1 MADFI
6 AVTQTKAWQKLIP
19 LKKSQLLPPFDG
31 AMVKEQMGWTLD
43 LSRSGMTGEALK
55 SLLNAATECC
65 LLEQIAATY
74 SGVKVN
80 FTEAREVLHM
90 SLRDHSDSPLTPEF
104 ARNLALK
111 EKERVYKFVRET
123 RHSKITDIVNIGIG
137 GSDLGPKLLTEA
149 MRPFSSGPQVHHI
162 SNVDPA
168 HLQETLK
175 KLKPETTLFII
186 VSKTFTTQET
196 MANAM
201 IAKAW
206 GKNSQ
211 FCAITAAPDKAQ
223 AFGIDAE
230 SIFTFWDWVGGR
242 YSLWS
247 AVGISAMLAAGEEV
261 FERVLSGAHKMD
273 AHFKNTA
280 LENNLPVLL
289 ALWDIWN
296 VNLKA
301 MSATAILPYE
311 QNLESFARWFQ
322 QLAMESNG
330 KRVDRNGKVV
340 DYKTCPTYWGEAGT
354 NGQHAFYQLLH
365 QGTDIIPCEFIGF
378 AKSNYKNTKEHQIL
392 LANMLAQAKAFA
404 EGSKGSDA
412 YRDFE
417 GQRPSI
423 TLLGDQATPERI
435 GELLALYEHRVM
447 AQGFLWNIPSFDQW
461 GVELG
466 KKLAKDILADW
477 DAGSKQD
484 SATQALLA
492 KIRKLS

>member
-1 MADFI
+1 MADFL
-6 AVTQTKAWQKLIP
+6 AVTQTKAWQKLNS

-31 AMVKEQMGWTLD
+31 AMVKELQGWTLD
-43 LSRSGMTGEALK
+43 LSRSGMNSEALK
-55 SLLNAATECC
+55 LLTDAAKECG
-65 LLEQIAATY
+65 LLEQIAATF
-74 SGVKVN
+74 SGIKVN
-80 FTEAREVLHM
+80 FTEGREVLHM
-90 SLRDHSDSPLTPEF
+90 SLRDASDSPLTPEF
-104 ARNLALK
+104 ARKLALE
-111 EKERVYKFVRET
+111 EKARVYKYVREI
-123 RHSKITDIVNIGIG
+123 RSSKITDVVNIGIG

-149 MRPFSSGPQVHHI
+149 LRPFASGPRVHHI

-168 HLQETLK
+168 HLQEVLK
-175 KLKPETTLFII
+175 KLSPESTLFVI

-196 MANAM
+196 MANAA

-206 GKNSQ
+206 GSKAQ
-211 FCAITAAPDKAQ
+211 FCAITAAPDKAK
-223 AFGIDAE
+223 AFGISE
-230 SIFTFWDWVGGR
+230 QSIFTFWDWVGGR

-261 FERVLSGAHKMD
+261 FERVLAGAHAMD
-273 AHFKNTA
+273 RHFKNTA
-280 LENNLPVLL
+280 LEDNLPVLL

-296 VNLKA
+296 VNIQGKN
-301 MSATAILPYE
+301 ATAILPYE
-311 QNLESFARWFQ
+311 QNLESLARWFQ

-340 DYKTCPTYWGEAGT
+340 NYKTCPTYWGEAGT

-378 AKSNYKNTKEHQIL
+378 AKSNYNNPKEHQIL

-404 EGSKGSDA
+404 EGSKGEDA

-423 TLLGDQATPERI
+423 TLLGEQATPERI

-466 KKLAKDILADW
+466 KKLAMNILADW
-477 DAGSKQD
+477 DTGSKQD
-484 SATQALLA
+484 EATKLLLA
-492 KIRKLS
+492 KIRKFS